1 MVAKSMEIKRKSKQK
16 RKKSGLSIYIVSY
29 NEANEKLLE
38 KAFGNI
44 LRRHLPINDL
54 VNFQSNYVNR

>member
-1 MVAKSMEIKRKSKQK
+1 MVAKSMEIKRKKQAK
-16 RKKSGLSIYIVSY
+16 EEKKSGLSIYIVSY

-44 LRRHLPINDL
+44 PEKTSPH
-54 VNFQSNYVNR
+54 